1 MGVYLHFESAEPAYT
16 LKFATGGA
24 PVTVGDALGRFAV
37 AYGSTGHEL
46 SRADLELVDESGR
59 SLRAQAVLP
68 CGLPAG
74 ADVFVRSSVPPKAL
88 SAEAAAVAAPAAA
101 AATAAA
107 ASPTIAA
114 PASTEATGKG
124 VSARSGSAIAASQ
137 AKMGENSYYYSVGKN
152 RAAPS
157 DAVVKKAGE
166 KAEAPA
172 AAPGVAAPSQP
183 MPREVVERPAALPEQ
198 TFSSYSMIDD
208 DAVVKVHIN
217 LAGAGTLPDGAI
229 RCIFRERS
237 FDLRVSVAS
246 EHKLL
251 RLHIPILGE
260 EIDPPKCVVK
270 RKAGKLILVLAKRE
284 ADKVWYELRKTKG
297 VGDSEFG
304 KIVPDGG
311 EDVEF
316 IR

>member
-1 MGVYLHFESAEPAYT
+1 MHFESAEPAYT

-88 SAEAAAVAAPAAA
+88 SAEAAAVAAAAA
-101 AATAAA
+101 AAAMVAA

-114 PASTEATGKG
+114 PSPAPASAEAPGKG

-157 DAVVKKAGE
+157 DAVVKKAVE

-172 AAPGVAAPSQP
+172 AAPAVAAPSQP
-183 MPREVVERPAALPEQ
+183 MPREVVERPATLPEQ
-198 TFSSYSMIDD
+198 TFSSYSMLDD

-217 LAGAGTLPDGAI
+217 LAGAGSLPDGAI

-237 FDLRVSVAS
+237 FDLRVAVAS

-260 EIDPPKCVVK
+260 EIDPAKCVVR

-284 ADKVWYELRKTKG
+284 ADKAWYELRKTKG

-304 KIVPDGG
+304 KIVPDCG